1 MLLNGYASAAE
12 KSHGGHMPG
21 THVDANDSTLE
32 KALAELIQDAVRTE
46 VQELVRLIRD
56 EDRLLTIDQ
65 VAERWFSRDWVCR
78 NGKRLSFTR
87 NSDQNSSR
95 KPRKLEWP
103 RMTFRRPLGK
113 LDLCNKPG
121 RYPPT

>member
-87 NSDQNSSR
+87 
-95 KPRKLEWP
+95 KLGPKLFTKAEKT
-103 RMTFRRPLGK
+103 RMASN
-113 LDLCNKPG
+113 DLQAST
-121 RYPPT
+121 R